1 MPEDAAAN
9 IHIAKLAESVNSTP
23 STANSSKRL
32 VADSFL
38 VDLN

>member
-23 STANSSKRL
+23 STANSSKR
-32 VADSFL
+32 
-38 VDLN
+38 